1 MTPEDQEIVDEANAN
16 EILGKLAEINDENEA
31 AKKKSDMVAVHDLEK
46 IIANAGKDADIVGQ
60 INKLLKKVIPEDER

>member
-1 MTPEDQEIVDEANAN
+1 VDEANAN

-46 IIANAGKDADIVGQ
+46 IIANAGKDADIVG
-60 INKLLKKVIPEDER
+60 